1 MSVDSRADL
10 IERRL
15 RGDVRRGA
23 PSRGART
30 LAAILPNGRIVW
42 LRVDPPLAPA
52 VAVNHLAQV
61 AEHAAHW
68 RRAATQSQNE
78 AVNRLS
84 ETVAADAERIGE
96 ARLDRVRALR
106 RRIVAGDNRL
116 DRRRARAAAE
126 YRSRVEEQ
134 LKIERATVRRLRR
147 RDLWDKILIV
157 TSFPLFAAYGQ
168 PGRPFG
174 ANNVA
179 LTLSLLIWLV
189 GDEIMDALF
198 GSEEASPYPLR
209 DTDAWSYVA
218 PIGNLLAGWWLLNDS
233 QHERFIAGRAAVP
246 TGSFEIVSPPAAPE
260 IVYQYV
266 VEVELADFVGP
277 DHFIDFQSFTGVPAV
292 ATIGSIRWSAEG
304 VAAHARIGGLRANV
318 DQGMLILSFTAVAD
332 APVVDPPPSVLGAL
346 ELAWVVDTA
355 KPN

>member
-1 MSVDSRADL
+1 VSGESGADL

-42 LRVDPPLAPA
+42 LRVGPPLASAAA
-52 VAVNHLAQV
+52 VHHLARV
-61 AEHAAHW
+61 AEHAAHG
-68 RRAATQSQNE
+68 RRAFTQSQKGSID
-78 AVNRLS
+78 RLS
-84 ETVAADAERIGE
+84 ETLAADAERISE
-96 ARLDRVRALR
+96 ARLARARRIR

-168 PGRPFG
+168 PGHPFG

-198 GSEEASPYPLR
+198 GTEEASPYPLR

-218 PIGNLLAGWWLLNDS
+218 PIGNLLAGWWLLSDS

-260 IVYQYV
+260 AVYQYV
-266 VEVELADFVGP
+266 VEVELADVVGP
-277 DHFIDFQSFTGVPAV
+277 DHFVDFQSFTGVPAV

-318 DQGMLILSFTAVAD
+318 DHGMLILSFTAVAD
-332 APVVDPPPSVLGAL
+332 APVVNPPPSVLAAL
-346 ELAWVVDTA
+346 ELAWVVDTT
-355 KPN
+355 KRN